1 MWRAEGTWTS
11 WERKSEEERS
21 NPEATSSSCH
31 ANEAFLQELDWSNL
45 YLDISDG
52 SEVLRDLEFFLLV
65 PLQPSNNHHGG
76 SAQTVA
82 GASVGVSVGVAD
94 TALEVDEASSSL
106 RDRPHNEH
114 DIDSLNCNVRCS
126 PANLPL
132 YTIKAPLTLMEAEQG
147 CIRRGNCDG
156 CSCGVVWAAHILS
169 KLMRQS

>member
-1 MWRAEGTWTS
+1 MLMWRAEGTWTS

-76 SAQTVA
+76 STQTVA
-82 GASVGVSVGVAD
+82 GASVGVAD
-94 TALEVDEASSSL
+94 VALEVDVASSSL

-114 DIDSLNCNVRCS
+114 NMGFVKTDKRQRANQVKPVVNSSDSDK
-126 PANLPL
+126 PL
-132 YTIKAPLTLMEAEQG
+132 SIAESG
-147 CIRRGNCDG
+147 RTDSRPND
-156 CSCGVVWAAHILS
+156 HF
-169 KLMRQS
+169 KLE

>member
-82 GASVGVSVGVAD
+82 GASVGVAD
-94 TALEVDEASSSL
+94 VALEVDVASSSL
-106 RDRPHNEH
+106 RNRPHNEH
-114 DIDSLNCNVRCS
+114 DILIEE
-126 PANLPL
+126 PALANFL
-132 YTIKAPLTLMEAEQG
+132 KVK
-147 CIRRGNCDG
+147 
-156 CSCGVVWAAHILS
+156 GVNKS
-169 KLMRQS
+169 KVGVITT